1 MNETFPQ
8 SSLIKTPCPVC
19 GGVVEIKL
27 VDTINHWDSVEES
40 LNESIIYKGAS
51 YVFIESV
58 AWLCRINGIPME
70 KEIGRLAREVLVNT
84 TETVIDTIVC
94 KQPDF
99 YLLEMRC
106 SDCNMVLKR
115 YYTPKI

>member
-1 MNETFPQ
+1 MNEILPQ

-40 LNESIIYKGAS
+40 LNESIVYKGAS
-51 YVFIESV
+51 YLFIESV
-58 AWLCRINGIPME
+58 ACLCRINGIPMG
-70 KEIGRLAREVLVNT
+70 KEIGRLARELLVNT
-84 TETVIDTIVC
+84 TETVIDIIEGE
-94 KQPDF
+94 QPDF